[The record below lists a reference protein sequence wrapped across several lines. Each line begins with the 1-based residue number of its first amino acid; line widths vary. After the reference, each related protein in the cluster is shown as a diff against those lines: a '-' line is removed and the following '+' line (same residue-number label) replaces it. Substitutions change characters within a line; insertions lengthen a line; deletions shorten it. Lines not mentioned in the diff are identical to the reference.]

1 MPHRALDRQ
10 FVEKFEHSI
19 YADDLTF
26 GANNG
31 KDAFP
36 LCKKAKEWLAEGA
49 FNLRKIHTNFR
60 ELQCQTDAQE
70 NKTDDS
76 FADGQF
82 TAVEDLSYAKDMLG
96 NYHGNVNGM
105 RVLGVQWITVWTKWY
120 LTFHHICNA
129 ADVADPLSGMLLTS
143 CPGSTILKEF

>member
-1 MPHRALDRQ
+1 MQMH
-10 FVEKFEHSI
+10 
-19 YADDLTF
+19 DLTF

-31 KDAFP
+31 KNAFP
-36 LCKKAKEWLAEGA
+36 LHKKAKEWLAEGA
-49 FNLRKIHTNFR
+49 FNLRKIHTNCR

-70 NKTDDS
+70 NKADDQ

-105 RVLGVQWITVWTKWY
+105 KVLGVQWITVWTKWH
-120 LTFHHICNA
+120 LTFITSETQ
-129 ADVADPLSGMLLTS
+129 LMLW
-143 CPGSTILKEF
+143 IH